1 MMPQNK
7 QKSINNNLLEKK
19 IALKWDRYE
28 GELRAWRNKE
38 EALIWAEKGKEH
50 LLIIMSDLESE
61 HLAVLN
67 LPGLSC
73 MRL

>member
-1 MMPQNK
+1 MPLN
-7 QKSINNNLLEKK
+7 ET
-19 IALKWDRYE
+19 D
-28 GELRAWRNKE
+28 NKE